1 MLDKK
6 DLISVILPVY
16 NAEKYLKEAI
26 LSILNQSYSNF
37 ELIILNDGSKDSSMA
52 IINKFKLID
61 SRIRVIDRENKG
73 LVYTLNEGL
82 VIANGEFIARM
93 DADDICLPNRFES
106 QIMLMKDNKLDIC
119 GCHYFLIN
127 EEGSIDGLNLV
138 PISHELCILS
148 LSSKV
153 PFAHPSVM
161 IKKDFLYKKNIQ
173 YGQSQYKIAEDFDL
187 WLRMFKEGAVFGNVN
202 DVLFKYRVIAQS
214 LSKINNVDIKKE
226 TKLMLNEFTNNNKT
240 ELMRIIHNL
249 PKNLNAEENELVVR
263 TVFNIFI
270 KTFNFK
276 VLKYLKKISKK
287 TIVCTI
293 LSELVKNK

>member
-161 IKKDFLYKKNIQ
+161 IKKDFLDKKNIQ

-263 TVFNIFI
+263 TVLIFL
-270 KTFNFK
+270 
-276 VLKYLKKISKK
+276 LKHLILKF
-287 TIVCTI
+287 
-293 LSELVKNK
+293 